1 MLVGMCSLKDKKL
14 AAMSS
19 LVRATKV
26 VEHEG
31 YIFLHERTYVKLGS
45 QAFDEILFAVMSN
58 RRIIFDGENE
68 PAQAL
73 AD

>member
-1 MLVGMCSLKDKKL
+1 MLVRMCFLEDKRL
-14 AAMSS
+14 AAVVY
-19 LVRATKV
+19 LVCATKIG
-26 VEHEG
+26 EHKG
-31 YIFLHERTYVKLGS
+31 YEFLHKRTYVKLGS
-45 QAFDEILFAVMSN
+45 QAFDEISLAVASN

>member
-1 MLVGMCSLKDKKL
+1 MLVWMCFQEDKKL

-19 LVRATKV
+19 LICATKIG
-26 VEHEG
+26 EHER
-31 YIFLHERTYVKLGS
+31 YIFLQKRTYVKPGS
-45 QAFDEILFAVMSN
+45 QDFDELLLAVASN

-68 PAQAL
+68 PVQVL